1 MFGPEAAESW
11 WTNLSRFFPP
21 DVQRIQH
28 ILGRGSFIYH
38 RMQSPEI
45 EGFSVWEIVF
55 HCGIPLHGEGGSADR
70 WYCVTRPTSEAV
82 AEAEDT

>member
-1 MFGPEAAESW
+1 
-11 WTNLSRFFPP
+11 
-21 DVQRIQH
+21 
-28 ILGRGSFIYH
+28 
-38 RMQSPEI
+38 MQSPEI